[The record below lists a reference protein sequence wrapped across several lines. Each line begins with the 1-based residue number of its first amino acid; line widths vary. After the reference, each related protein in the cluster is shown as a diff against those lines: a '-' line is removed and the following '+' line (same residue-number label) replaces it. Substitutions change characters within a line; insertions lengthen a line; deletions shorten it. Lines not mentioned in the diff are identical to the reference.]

1 MTRVAE
7 VGRGIRGAI
16 AASGAKHRR
25 MRAGAAVFVVA
36 AAVGVLGV
44 TSSEGATQRAAAGS
58 TVTLAIFQEPDTL
71 DPAAATLI
79 SSYQVLQSIFD
90 PLMYQIGGK
99 LYPGLATSM
108 TVSKDSRTY
117 TFMLRKGVTFQD
129 GTPFNAQA
137 VKFNFDRI
145 VNPKYKAGTA
155 LGNLG
160 PYQATKVVNPYEVQI
175 IFKTPNASFENEVTT
190 QPFGISSPTAIRK
203 YGANY
208 GSHPVGTGPF
218 TFKQWQK
225 GQAVQVVK
233 NPKYN
238 WGPAGAG
245 NTGAAK
251 IAGVTFRIL
260 SDNSAQANALQTGEV
275 TIAQNLNPPDVQS
288 DLKSGKFFRLAAPA
302 TGIPYALLLNTQKA
316 PTDDLKVRQALEWAT
331 DQGTIV
337 KTLFGGLVTP
347 ATSVYMAGMQ
357 GYSKSQHI
365 YSYNPAKANALL
377 DADGWTQ
384 GSGGIRTKNGTKLS
398 VDLVSI
404 TNFGFD
410 GIAQLVQAQF
420 KAIGVQANLS
430 DEGFPGV
437 FQDYNKGV
445 QNIANFFYYDVDPF
459 SISSIFGC
467 KFVGNGLNWAHF
479 CDKTFDAQVAAANGI
494 SNTAAR
500 TAAYQKLG
508 TTIMNDAAII
518 PIYNP
523 NAQFIGSKSL
533 HGLKFTVNT
542 APMFN
547 NVTMQ

>member
-1 MTRVAE
+1 MTRVAS
-7 VGRGIRGAI
+7 VGRGMRGFM
-16 AASGAKHRR
+16 AATGASRR
-25 MRAGAAVFVVA
+25 RKRAGASVIAVA
-36 AAVGVLGV
+36 AAVAMIGVA
-44 TSSEGATQRAAAGS
+44 SSQGATHRASAGS

-90 PLMYQIGGK
+90 PLMYQVNGK
-99 LYPGLATSM
+99 LTPGLASSM

-117 TFMLRKGVTFQD
+117 TFTLRQGVKFQD

-160 PYQATKVVNPYEVQI
+160 PYQATKVINPYKVQI
-175 IFKTPNASFENEVTT
+175 IFKKPNASFENEVTT
-190 QPFGISSPTAIRK
+190 QPFGISSPTAIAK

-208 GSHPVGTGPF
+208 GTHPVGTGPF

-225 GQAVQVVK
+225 GQSVQVVR
-233 NPKYN
+233 NAKYN
-238 WGPAGAG
+238 WGPTGIG
-245 NTGAAK
+245 NSGPAK

-260 SDNSAQANALQTGEV
+260 SDNSAQANALATGEITV
-275 TIAQNLNPPDVQS
+275 AQNLNPPDVQK
-288 DLKSGKFFRLAAPA
+288 DLASGKYFRLAQPA

-316 PTDDLKVRQALEWAT
+316 PTDDLKVRQALEFAT

-347 ATSVYMAGMQ
+347 ATSVFMAGMQ

-365 YSYNPAKANALL
+365 YSYNPAKASALL
-377 DADGWTQ
+377 DADGWTM
-384 GSGGIRTKNGTKLS
+384 GSGGIRTKNGAKLS
-398 VDLVSI
+398 VDIVSI

-420 KAIGVQANLS
+420 KAVGVQANLS

-437 FQDYNKGV
+437 FQDYNKGI
-445 QNIANFFYYDVDPF
+445 QNVANFFYYDVDPF
-459 SISSIFGC
+459 SLRSIFGC
-467 KFVGNGLNWAHF
+467 EFVGNGLNWAHF
-479 CDKTFDAQVAAANGI
+479 CDKSFDAGVDTANGI
-494 SNTAAR
+494 SDTAAR

-533 HGLKFTVNT
+533 HGLRFTVNT
-542 APMFN
+542 APLFN